1 MNNFLNSKFYKFT
14 GNKFLFLKIFCIS
27 LFFSTLTYAQTPDG
41 KEMRGVWIASVKN
54 LDYPSSGF
62 LSVNEQKKEFVD
74 MLDYFSEIG
83 INAVFFQVRPAADA
97 FFPSTYEPWSEWLT
111 GTQGKAPEPYY
122 DPLKF
127 MIKECHK
134 RNMQFHAW
142 INPFRAVAT
151 IEYADIS
158 ENHITNRKPEW
169 FFTYG
174 INKYFNPGIPE
185 VRKYITEIIKDITK
199 KYDIDGIHFD
209 DYFYP
214 YPIKDDYKK
223 IVPIPDYQTYKTYN
237 TGFDNISDW
246 RRNNLNLFIKDVYD
260 AVKTEKPY
268 VSFGVAPSGVWRNKS
283 KDPEGSNT
291 RGLAHYDYLYSDVLK
306 WLKEG
311 WIDYVAPQL
320 YWPVGNKY
328 ADYLTLVNW
337 WSKHTYGKQL
347 YIGQAVYNA
356 GKDAP
361 STAWRNPNELPKQI
375 QINRKNSTV
384 LGSIF
389 YRANSLTA
397 NPLGFSDS
405 LRYHYYSQKVLA
417 PEIPWNQLIDTTI
430 IADETAEN
438 IPNANTPIKV
448 FLTPLGNKLMISW
461 EDEGNSGDNLYKV
474 YKFKDYSFKY
484 ADEKDI
490 ILTTKEKFLILKR
503 KRFPFFRK
511 KYGIVITA
519 SGNSGKESKGSETI
533 FVKL

>member
-1 MNNFLNSKFYKFT
+1 MTTKHLPPFFFVFILN
-14 GNKFLFLKIFCIS
+14 LLILKIS
-27 LFFSTLTYAQTPDG
+27 AQTSDN

-151 IEYADIS
+151 IEYADIA

-174 INKYFNPGIPE
+174 INKYFDPGIPE
-185 VRKYITEIIKDITK
+185 VRKYVTMIIKDIVRR
-199 KYDIDGIHFD
+199 YDIDGVHFD

-214 YPIKDDYKK
+214 YPIKDIRNK
-223 IVPIPDYQTYKTYN
+223 IIPIPDYQTYITYN
-237 TGFDNISDW
+237 SGFNDIADW
-246 RRNNLNLFIKDVYD
+246 RRNNMDLFIKDVYD
-260 AVKTEKPY
+260 VVKKEKPY
-268 VSFGVAPSGVWRNKS
+268 ISFGVAPSGVWRNKS

-291 RGLAHYDYLYSDVLK
+291 RGLAHYDYLYSDILK
-306 WLKEG
+306 WLKNG

-320 YWPVGNKY
+320 YWPIGNKY

-405 LRYHYYSQKVLA
+405 LKFRYYTEHVLP
-417 PEIPWNQLIDTTI
+417 PEIPENFPNDSTI
-430 IADETAEN
+430 IAVTVNKNKPVSDAD
-438 IPNANTPIKV
+438 TPVKIFTTK
-448 FLTPLGNKLMISW
+448 LGNKVMISW
-461 EDEGNSGDNLYKV
+461 EDENDSSKNLYTI
-474 YKFKDYSFKY
+474 YKIKDYESEY
-484 ADEKDI
+484 AEEKN
-490 ILTTKEKFLILKR
+490 ILTTTKKKFLILKR
-503 KRFPFFRK
+503 KRIPFFRK
-511 KYGIVITA
+511 KYNIIITA
-519 SGNSGKESKGSETI
+519 TGKSGKESKGSKI
-533 FVKL
+533 ISVKL

>member
-1 MNNFLNSKFYKFT
+1 MKKILQNFLFFVLI
-14 GNKFLFLKIFCIS
+14 LFIS
-27 LFFSTLTYAQTPDG
+27 ETNFAQAPDG
-41 KEMRGVWIASVKN
+41 KEMRGVWIATVKN

-62 LSVNEQKKEFVD
+62 LSVKEQKKEFVD

-97 FFPSTYEPWSEWLT
+97 FFPSKYEPWSEWLT
-111 GTQGKAPEPYY
+111 GEQGKAPDPYY

-151 IEYADIS
+151 IEYADIA

-174 INKYFNPGIPE
+174 INKYFDPGIPE
-185 VRKYITEIIKDITK
+185 VRKYIAMIIKYIVK
-199 KYDIDGIHFD
+199 RYAVDGIHFD

-214 YPIKDDYKK
+214 YPIKDENKR
-223 IVPIPDYQTYKTYN
+223 IVPVPDFQTYEKYN
-237 TGFDNISDW
+237 TGFDNIADW

-268 VSFGVAPSGVWRNKS
+268 ISFGVAPSGVWRNKS
-283 KDPEGSNT
+283 HDPEGSNT

-328 ADYLTLVNW
+328 ADYVTLVNW

-361 STAWRNPNELPKQI
+361 SAAWRNPNELPKQI
-375 QINRKNSTV
+375 RINRKNPLV
-384 LGSIF
+384 YGSIF
-389 YRANSLTA
+389 YRASSLKA
-397 NPLGFSDS
+397 NPIGFSDS
-405 LRYHYYSQKVLA
+405 LRYHYYTQKVSA
-417 PEIPWNQLIDTTI
+417 PEIPWNQPIDTSVMV
-430 IADETAEN
+430 ADNDKPAEV
-438 IPNANTPIKV
+438 NAKAPIKIFV
-448 FLTPLGNKLMISW
+448 TKLGNKVMISW
-461 EDEGNSGDNLYKV
+461 EDSDKSSDKLYTV
-474 YKFKDYSFKY
+474 YKFKDYDFKY

-490 ILTTKEKFLILKR
+490 LKTTKDNFLILKR
-503 KRFPFFRK
+503 KRLPFFRK
-511 KYGIVITA
+511 KYSITVTA
-519 SGNSGKESKGSETI
+519 KGNSGKESEAGKTV

>member
-1 MNNFLNSKFYKFT
+1 MNNFFNSISHKFT
-14 GNKFLFLKIFCIS
+14 GNKFLFLKIFCIF
-27 LFFSTLTYAQTPDG
+27 LFFSTITYAQTPDG
-41 KEMRGVWIASVKN
+41 TEMRGVWIASVKN

-62 LSVNEQKKEFVD
+62 LNVKEQKKEFID

-97 FFPSTYEPWSEWLT
+97 FFPSTYELWSEWLT
-111 GTQGKAPEPYY
+111 GTQGKAPKPYY

-151 IEYADIS
+151 IEYADIA

-174 INKYFNPGIPE
+174 INKYFNPGIPK

-199 KYDIDGIHFD
+199 RYDIDGIHFD

-214 YPIKDDYKK
+214 YPIKDDYNK

-237 TGFDNISDW
+237 TDFDNIADW
-246 RRNNLNLFIKDVYD
+246 RRNNLNLFIKNVYD

-291 RGLAHYDYLYSDVLK
+291 RGLAHYDYLYSDILT

-320 YWPVGNKY
+320 YWSVGNKY

-361 STAWRNPNELPKQI
+361 SAAWRNPNELPKQI
-375 QINRKNSTV
+375 QINRKNPAV

-389 YRANSLTA
+389 YRANSLTE
-397 NPLGFSDS
+397 NRLGFSDS
-405 LRYHYYSQKVLA
+405 LRYHYYSQKALA
-417 PEIPWNQLIDTTI
+417 PEIPWNQPIDTTI
-430 IADETAEN
+430 IADETVEN
-438 IPNANTPIKV
+438 MPNANTPIKV
-448 FLTPLGNKLMISW
+448 FSTPLGNKLMISW

-484 ADEKDI
+484 AVEKDVV
-490 ILTTKEKFLILKR
+490 LTTKEKFLILKR

-511 KYGIVITA
+511 KYSIVITA